1 MSVIS
6 PVLTSWP
13 DSDLQRVANNAIH
26 GDEEDRMSTATI
38 KPRRSPAA
46 SPDFEG
52 TINIGGVAGTEE
64 SLSGKRKRPMYSMQA
79 VRSRRQAAATLGHTQ
94 IDEADAVATQD
105 ANYANEPTVV
115 IREELLQEANG
126 MLAAG
131 LVNSGEFG
139 SRAIRKGCGGEDAE
153 YPARVGIEVN
163 STGEAST
170 EGDGRLNGSNKF
182 RGTAFLLGL
191 AR

>member
-6 PVLTSWP
+6 PVLTSCP
-13 DSDLQRVANNAIH
+13 NSDLQRVAYNAIH

-105 ANYANEPTVV
+105 AYYAGEPTVDV
-115 IREELLQEANG
+115 REELLQKAND
-126 MLAAG
+126 MLTAG
-131 LVNSGEFG
+131 HVGCGELG
-139 SRAIRKGCGGEDAE
+139 SRAIGKDCGREDDGH
-153 YPARVGIEVN
+153 PARAGIEEN
-163 STGEAST
+163 GTGEASK
-170 EGDGRLNGSNKF
+170 EDDGRLNGRKKF
-182 RGTAFLLGL
+182 SGIVVLLGL